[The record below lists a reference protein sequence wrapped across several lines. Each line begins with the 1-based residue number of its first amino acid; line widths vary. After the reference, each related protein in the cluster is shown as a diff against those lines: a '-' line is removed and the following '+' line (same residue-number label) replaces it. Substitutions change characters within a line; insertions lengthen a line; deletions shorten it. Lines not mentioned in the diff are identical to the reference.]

1 MAGCV
6 LLDGNA
12 ELLCLSARIQ
22 MRIERCTGDL
32 RTQRSR
38 LDVLYCLSVLKLSSI
53 FIYKMDMGHVNSLPC
68 QLADC

>member
-12 ELLCLSARIQ
+12 ELFGLSARIQ
-22 MRIERCTGDL
+22 MCIERCTGEL
-32 RTQRSR
+32 RKQRR
-38 LDVLYCLSVLKLSSI
+38 GLDVLYCLSVLKLSSI
-53 FIYKMDMGHVNSLPC
+53 FIYKMDTGHVNPLPC